1 MFWNVIGAIFG
12 FVLGAAIVVGIV
24 VGVINMAGDPRNQW
38 W

>member
-12 FVLGAAIVVGIV
+12 FVLGAVIVVGIV